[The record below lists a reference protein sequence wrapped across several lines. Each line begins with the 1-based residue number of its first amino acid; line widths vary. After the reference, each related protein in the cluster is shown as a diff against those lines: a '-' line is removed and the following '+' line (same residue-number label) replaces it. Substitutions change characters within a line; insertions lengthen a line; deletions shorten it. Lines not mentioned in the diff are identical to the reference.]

1 MRICMRFFCVYE
13 RIIVN
18 MKNRTIIGIVC
29 IVLALVVTFAVA
41 PIVNR
46 LSDGRTDIVRLKN
59 DIVQGYMIQE
69 SDIEIVTVGSTGLP
83 ANIITK
89 KEAVVGKFAAC
100 DLKANT
106 DLLQSMI
113 SDKSD
118 SADDVFHTLD
128 GKKQAISITISS
140 FAGGLSGKLENG
152 DIVSLVVFENETNEA
167 TIPGGLTYVK
177 VITTTTAE
185 GFDKDELT
193 PNEDGTYELPT
204 TLTLLVNPTQAKMLV
219 EYENRGVIHADLVY
233 RGDSKTAQKFLDA
246 QDLYFE
252 LLAEKE
258 DEEPS
263 EPDENKPSGGN
274 NIIQDANDI
283 IWGTNHGGNN
293 PTYNEEG
300 GED

>member
-1 MRICMRFFCVYE
+1 
-13 RIIVN
+13 

-41 PIVNR
+41 PLVNK
-46 LSDGRTDIVRLKN
+46 LSDSRTDIVRLKN
-59 DIVQGYMIQE
+59 DIVQGHMIQE
-69 SDIEIVTVGSTGLP
+69 SDIEVVTVGSTGLP
-83 ANIITK
+83 TNIITK

-152 DIVSLVVFENETNEA
+152 DIVSLVIFENETNEA

-252 LLAEKE
+252 MLAEKE
-258 DEEPS
+258 NEETA

>member
-1 MRICMRFFCVYE
+1 
-13 RIIVN
+13 

-41 PIVNR
+41 PLVNK
-46 LSDGRTDIVRLKN
+46 LSDNRTDIVRLKN
-59 DIVQGYMIQE
+59 DIVQGHMIQE
-69 SDIEIVTVGSTGLP
+69 SDIEVVTVGSTGLP
-83 ANIITK
+83 TNIITK
-89 KEAVVGKFAAC
+89 KDAVVGKFAAC

-152 DIVSLVVFENETNEA
+152 DIVSLVIFENETNEA

-252 LLAEKE
+252 MLAEKE
-258 DEEPS
+258 DEETT

>member
-1 MRICMRFFCVYE
+1 
-13 RIIVN
+13 

-41 PIVNR
+41 PLVNK
-46 LSDGRTDIVRLKN
+46 LSDSRTDIVRLKN
-59 DIVQGYMIQE
+59 DIVQGHMIQE
-69 SDIEIVTVGSTGLP
+69 SDIEVVTVGSTGLP
-83 ANIITK
+83 TNIITK

-152 DIVSLVVFENETNEA
+152 DIVSLVIFENETNEA

-258 DEEPS
+258 DEETT

>member
-1 MRICMRFFCVYE
+1 
-13 RIIVN
+13 

-41 PIVNR
+41 PLVNK
-46 LSDGRTDIVRLKN
+46 LSDSRTDIVRLKN
-59 DIVQGYMIQE
+59 DIVQGHMIQE

-83 ANIITK
+83 TNIITK

-106 DLLQSMI
+106 DLLRSMI

-233 RGDSKTAQKFLDA
+233 RGDSKTAQKFLDE

-252 LLAEKE
+252 MLAEKE
-258 DEEPS
+258 DEETT

-283 IWGTNHGGNN
+283 IWGTNRGGNN

>member
-1 MRICMRFFCVYE
+1 
-13 RIIVN
+13 

-41 PIVNR
+41 PLVNK
-46 LSDGRTDIVRLKN
+46 LSDSRTDIVRLKN
-59 DIVQGYMIQE
+59 DIVQGHMIQE
-69 SDIEIVTVGSTGLP
+69 SDIEVVTVGSTGLP
-83 ANIITK
+83 TNIITK

-128 GKKQAISITISS
+128 GTKQAISITISS

-152 DIVSLVVFENETNEA
+152 DIVSLVIFENETNET

-233 RGDSKTAQKFLDA
+233 RGDSKTAQKFLAA

-252 LLAEKE
+252 LLSEQEK
-258 DEEPS
+258 DESS

>member
-1 MRICMRFFCVYE
+1 
-13 RIIVN
+13 

-41 PIVNR
+41 PLVNK
-46 LSDGRTDIVRLKN
+46 LSDSRTDIVRLKN
-59 DIVQGYMIQE
+59 DIVQGHMIQE
-69 SDIEIVTVGSTGLP
+69 SDIEVVTVGSTGLP
-83 ANIITK
+83 TNIITK

-128 GKKQAISITISS
+128 GTKQAISITISS

-152 DIVSLVVFENETNEA
+152 DIVSLVIFENETNKA

-193 PNEDGTYELPT
+193 PNEDGTYELPS

-252 LLAEKE
+252 MLAEKE
-258 DEEPS
+258 DEETT

>member
-1 MRICMRFFCVYE
+1 
-13 RIIVN
+13 

-41 PIVNR
+41 PLVNK
-46 LSDGRTDIVRLKN
+46 LSDSRTDIVRLKS
-59 DIVQGYMIQE
+59 DIVQGHMIQE

-128 GKKQAISITISS
+128 GTKQAISITISS

-152 DIVSLVVFENETNEA
+152 DIVSLVIFENETNEA

-177 VITTTTAE
+177 VIATTTAE

-252 LLAEKE
+252 LLSEQEK
-258 DEEPS
+258 DESE
-263 EPDENKPSGGN
+263 EPDETNPSGGN

>member
-1 MRICMRFFCVYE
+1 
-13 RIIVN
+13 

-41 PIVNR
+41 PLVNK
-46 LSDGRTDIVRLKN
+46 LSDSRTDIVRLKS
-59 DIVQGYMIQE
+59 DIVQGHMIQE

-128 GKKQAISITISS
+128 GTKQAISITISS

-152 DIVSLVVFENETNEA
+152 DIVSLVIFENETNKA

-252 LLAEKE
+252 MLSEQE
-258 DEEPS
+258 DEENS
-263 EPDENKPSGGN
+263 ESDENKPSGGN

>member
-1 MRICMRFFCVYE
+1 
-13 RIIVN
+13 

-41 PIVNR
+41 PLVNK
-46 LSDGRTDIVRLKN
+46 LSDSRTDIVRLKS
-59 DIVQGYMIQE
+59 DIVQGHMIQE

-89 KEAVVGKFAAC
+89 KEAVVGKFATC

-128 GKKQAISITISS
+128 GTKQAISITISS

-152 DIVSLVVFENETNEA
+152 DIVSLVIFENETNKA

-252 LLAEKE
+252 LLSEQEK
-258 DEEPS
+258 DESE
-263 EPDENKPSGGN
+263 EPDETNPSGGN

>member
-1 MRICMRFFCVYE
+1 
-13 RIIVN
+13 

-41 PIVNR
+41 PLVNK
-46 LSDGRTDIVRLKN
+46 LSDSRTDIVRLKS
-59 DIVQGYMIQE
+59 DIVQGHMIQE
-69 SDIEIVTVGSTGLP
+69 SDIEVVTVGSTGLP
-83 ANIITK
+83 ANVITK

-106 DLLQSMI
+106 DMLKSMI

-128 GKKQAISITISS
+128 GTKQAISITISS

-152 DIVSLVVFENETNEA
+152 DIVSLVIFENETNEA

-252 LLAEKE
+252 MLAEKE
-258 DEEPS
+258 EEETT

>member
-1 MRICMRFFCVYE
+1 
-13 RIIVN
+13 

-41 PIVNR
+41 PLVNK
-46 LSDGRTDIVRLKN
+46 LSDSRTDIVRLKN
-59 DIVQGYMIQE
+59 DIVQGHMIQE
-69 SDIEIVTVGSTGLP
+69 SDIEVVTVGSTGLP
-83 ANIITK
+83 TNIITK

-128 GKKQAISITISS
+128 GTKQAISITISS

-152 DIVSLVVFENETNEA
+152 DIVSLVIFENETNEA

-252 LLAEKE
+252 LLSEQEK
-258 DEEPS
+258 DES
-263 EPDENKPSGGN
+263 EGPDETNPSGGN

>member
-1 MRICMRFFCVYE
+1 
-13 RIIVN
+13 

-41 PIVNR
+41 PLVNK
-46 LSDGRTDIVRLKN
+46 LSDSRTDIVRLKN
-59 DIVQGYMIQE
+59 DIVQGHMIQE
-69 SDIEIVTVGSTGLP
+69 SDIEVVTVGNTGLP
-83 ANIITK
+83 TNIIKK

-128 GKKQAISITISS
+128 GTKQAISITISS

-252 LLAEKE
+252 MLAEKE
-258 DEEPS
+258 DEETT

-293 PTYNEEG
+293 PTYNEEAVRINVEG
-300 GED
+300 YCNLGSAELG

>member
-1 MRICMRFFCVYE
+1 
-13 RIIVN
+13 

-41 PIVNR
+41 PLVNK
-46 LSDGRTDIVRLKN
+46 LSDSRTDIVRLKN
-59 DIVQGYMIQE
+59 DIVQGHMIQE
-69 SDIEIVTVGSTGLP
+69 SDIEVVTVGSTGLP
-83 ANIITK
+83 TNIITK
-89 KEAVVGKFAAC
+89 KDAVVGKFAAC

-152 DIVSLVVFENETNEA
+152 DIVSLVIFENETNEA

-252 LLAEKE
+252 MLTEKE
-258 DEEPS
+258 DEETA

>member
-1 MRICMRFFCVYE
+1 
-13 RIIVN
+13 

-41 PIVNR
+41 PLVNK
-46 LSDGRTDIVRLKN
+46 LSDSRTDIVRLKN
-59 DIVQGYMIQE
+59 DIVQGHMIQE
-69 SDIEIVTVGSTGLP
+69 SDIEVVTVGSTGLP
-83 ANIITK
+83 TNIITK

-128 GKKQAISITISS
+128 GTKQAISITISS

-252 LLAEKE
+252 MLAEKE
-258 DEEPS
+258 DEETT

-293 PTYNEEG
+293 PTYSEEG

>member
-1 MRICMRFFCVYE
+1 
-13 RIIVN
+13 

-41 PIVNR
+41 PLVNK
-46 LSDGRTDIVRLKN
+46 LSDSRTDIVRLKN
-59 DIVQGYMIQE
+59 DIVQGHMIQE
-69 SDIEIVTVGSTGLP
+69 SDIEVVTVGSTGLP
-83 ANIITK
+83 TNIITK

-152 DIVSLVVFENETNEA
+152 DIVSLVIFENETNEA

-252 LLAEKE
+252 MLAEKE
-258 DEEPS
+258 DEETA

>member
-1 MRICMRFFCVYE
+1 
-13 RIIVN
+13 

-29 IVLALVVTFAVA
+29 IVLALVVTCAVA
-41 PIVNR
+41 PLVNKP
-46 LSDGRTDIVRLKN
+46 SDSRTDIVRLKN
-59 DIVQGYMIQE
+59 DIVQGHMIQE

-83 ANIITK
+83 TNIITK

-128 GKKQAISITISS
+128 GTKQAISITISS

-152 DIVSLVVFENETNEA
+152 DIVSLVIFENETNEA

-252 LLAEKE
+252 LLSEQEK
-258 DEEPS
+258 DES
-263 EPDENKPSGGN
+263 TEPDDNKSSGGN

>member
-1 MRICMRFFCVYE
+1 
-13 RIIVN
+13 

-41 PIVNR
+41 PLVNK
-46 LSDGRTDIVRLKN
+46 LSDSRTDIVRLKT
-59 DIVQGYMIQE
+59 DIAQGHMIQE

-128 GKKQAISITISS
+128 GTKQAISITISS

-252 LLAEKE
+252 MLSEQG
-258 DEEPS
+258 DEETS
-263 EPDENKPSGGN
+263 ESDENKPSGGN
-274 NIIQDANDI
+274 NIIQDANDN

-293 PTYNEEG
+293 PTYNAEG
-300 GED
+300 GEE

>member
-1 MRICMRFFCVYE
+1 
-13 RIIVN
+13 

-41 PIVNR
+41 PLINK
-46 LSDGRTDIVRLKN
+46 LSDSRTDIVRLKS
-59 DIVQGYMIQE
+59 DIAQGHMIQE
-69 SDIEIVTVGSTGLP
+69 SDIEVVTVGSTGLP
-83 ANIITK
+83 TNIITK

-152 DIVSLVVFENETNEA
+152 DIVSLVIFENETNEA

-219 EYENRGVIHADLVY
+219 EYENRGVIHAYLVY

-252 LLAEKE
+252 MLAEKE
-258 DEEPS
+258 DEETT

>member
-1 MRICMRFFCVYE
+1 
-13 RIIVN
+13 

-41 PIVNR
+41 PLVNK
-46 LSDGRTDIVRLKN
+46 LSDSRTDIVRLKS
-59 DIVQGYMIQE
+59 DIVQGHMIQE
-69 SDIEIVTVGSTGLP
+69 SDIEIVTVGSTRLP

-128 GKKQAISITISS
+128 GTKQAISITISS

-152 DIVSLVVFENETNEA
+152 DIVSLVIFENETNKA

-204 TLTLLVNPTQAKMLV
+204 TMTLLVNPTQAKMLV

-246 QDLYFE
+246 QDMYFE
-252 LLAEKE
+252 MLAEKE
-258 DEEPS
+258 DEETT

-293 PTYNEEG
+293 PTYSEEG

>member
-1 MRICMRFFCVYE
+1 
-13 RIIVN
+13 

-41 PIVNR
+41 PLVNK
-46 LSDGRTDIVRLKN
+46 LSDSRTDIVRLKS
-59 DIVQGYMIQE
+59 DIVQGHMIQE

-128 GKKQAISITISS
+128 GTKQAISITISS

-252 LLAEKE
+252 MLSEQG
-258 DEEPS
+258 DEETS
-263 EPDENKPSGGN
+263 ESDENKPSGGN

>member
-1 MRICMRFFCVYE
+1 
-13 RIIVN
+13 

-41 PIVNR
+41 PLVNK
-46 LSDGRTDIVRLKN
+46 LSDSRTDIVRLKN
-59 DIVQGYMIQE
+59 DIDQGHMIQE
-69 SDIEIVTVGSTGLP
+69 SDIEVVTVGSTGLP
-83 ANIITK
+83 TNIITK

-152 DIVSLVVFENETNEA
+152 DIVSLVIFENETNEA

-204 TLTLLVNPTQAKMLV
+204 TLTLLVNPAQAKMLV

-252 LLAEKE
+252 MLAEKE
-258 DEEPS
+258 DEEPT

>member
-1 MRICMRFFCVYE
+1 
-13 RIIVN
+13 

-41 PIVNR
+41 PLVNK
-46 LSDGRTDIVRLKN
+46 LSDSRTDIVRLKT
-59 DIVQGYMIQE
+59 DIAQGHMIQE
-69 SDIEIVTVGSTGLP
+69 SDIEVVTVGSTGLP
-83 ANIITK
+83 TNIITK

-152 DIVSLVVFENETNEA
+152 DIVSLVIFENETNEA

-252 LLAEKE
+252 MLAEKE
-258 DEEPS
+258 DEETA
-263 EPDENKPSGGN
+263 EPDENNPSGGN

>member
-1 MRICMRFFCVYE
+1 
-13 RIIVN
+13 

-29 IVLALVVTFAVA
+29 FVFAFVVTFAVA
-41 PIVNR
+41 PLVNK
-46 LSDGRTDIVRLKN
+46 LSDSRTDIVRLKS
-59 DIVQGYMIQE
+59 DIVQGHMIQE
-69 SDIEIVTVGSTGLP
+69 SDIEVVTVGSTGLP
-83 ANIITK
+83 TNIITK

-152 DIVSLVVFENETNEA
+152 DIVSLVIFENETNEA

-252 LLAEKE
+252 MLAEKE
-258 DEEPS
+258 DEETA

>member
-1 MRICMRFFCVYE
+1 
-13 RIIVN
+13 

-29 IVLALVVTFAVA
+29 IVLALIVTFAVA
-41 PIVNR
+41 PLVNK
-46 LSDGRTDIVRLKN
+46 LSDSRTDIVRLKN
-59 DIVQGYMIQE
+59 DIVQGHMIRE
-69 SDIEIVTVGSTGLP
+69 SDIEVVTVGSTGLP

-106 DLLQSMI
+106 DLLRSMI

-128 GKKQAISITISS
+128 GEKQAISITISS

-152 DIVSLVVFENETNEA
+152 DIVSLVIFENETNEA

-252 LLAEKE
+252 MLAEKE
-258 DEEPS
+258 DEETT